1 MLKDNKSLNKYYG
14 FIKPKFE
21 GKAYII
27 ENCKEKQ
34 ELKSNHIYRKKG
46 KHITASTVILPDR
59 LHEVDTD
66 TFPALQEGTLLSREK
81 SNSSSSL
88 VK

>member
-1 MLKDNKSLNKYYG
+1 MNNQEFYGIYINKKIPMLKDNKSLNKYYG

-34 ELKSNHIYRKKG
+34 ELKSNHI
-46 KHITASTVILPDR
+46 
-59 LHEVDTD
+59 
-66 TFPALQEGTLLSREK
+66 
-81 SNSSSSL
+81 
-88 VK
+88 